1 MPSPPAD
8 SKPDANGGLP
18 DVAAFNLLDLPV
30 AWADAQGRLL
40 GANAAFEAACGRP
53 VAAWRGRPM
62 ADVLGLGDPPP
73 TVGDGPLASAA
84 SAASAA
90 SGSPGLAEPLAAG
103 QPFAPAPLAGR
114 HADGRPLHGQLAQR
128 LAGGLRVLTL
138 QLAPAAPAADVP
150 GPGDAASH
158 RQGDL
163 LAMAQRLEMA
173 TAAAGVGVW
182 NIALT
187 EPPQVHWD
195 EQMRALHGLA
205 PGEPAPGLDGYVQRH
220 VHPDDR
226 TNVADSLA
234 LLQKRRA
241 GLLDMDLRIIGP
253 NGQPRRLA
261 TRSAISGGNGQRH
274 LHGVMLDVTER
285 HATENRLRQATER
298 AALAARG
305 AGKIGRAHV

>member
-103 QPFAPAPLAGR
+103 PPFAPAPLAGR

-274 LHGVMLDVTER
+274 LHGGMLDVTER
-285 HATENRLRQATER
+285 
-298 AALAARG
+298 
-305 AGKIGRAHV
+305 